1 MIESLELEQLIT
13 TIPLICARTASAFW
27 TLPFM
32 NKQILSGFSKNS
44 IVMSLILP
52 LMTVLPVQIHIVRKI
67 SFLIFIGLMVKE
79 IFIGF
84 MVGILLG
91 IVFWAAQNAGDFI
104 DMQRGAFYALMY
116 DPMVTTQTT
125 PFGNLFFHILVVL
138 FFINGGFTDMIK
150 TIFDSYSVWPIN
162 NFLPIWDMN
171 LPAIL
176 TNTFIRL
183 GRLIIAIAAPIS
195 IACFSVDLSMGLINR
210 FTPNLNVF
218 IISLPIKSALA
229 VFLIILYI
237 YFLVPFLGQRIM
249 GSEQIISIMK
259 TIYQ

>member
-1 MIESLELEQLIT
+1 
-13 TIPLICARTASAFW
+13 
-27 TLPFM
+27 
-32 NKQILSGFSKNS
+32 
-44 IVMSLILP
+44 MSLILP
-52 LMTVLPVQIHIVRKI
+52 LMTVLPVQIQMTRKV
-67 SFLIFIGLMVKE
+67 SFLIFVGLMLKE

-104 DMQRGAFYALMY
+104 DMQRGAFYALIY

-125 PFGNLFFHILVVL
+125 PCGNLFFHMLVVL

-150 TIFDSYSVWPIN
+150 TIFDSYAVWPIN
-162 NFLPIWDMN
+162 NFLPISDIN
-171 LPAIL
+171 LSAIL
-176 TNTFIRL
+176 ANTFIRL
-183 GRLIIAIAAPIS
+183 GRLILSIAAPIS

-229 VFLIILYI
+229 VFLIMLYI
-237 YFLVPFLGQRIM
+237 YFLVPFLNRQII
-249 GSEQIISIMK
+249 GSEQIIAIIK